1 MPDDDVI
8 RVLVVDDHAVVREGL
23 RTFLS
28 LQDGI
33 EVVGEAADGREA
45 VAAAERERPDVV
57 VMDLVMPRLDGVQ
70 AMRELRARVP
80 RARVIVLTSFLDDD
94 RLLPAIRAGA
104 AGYLLKNVEPAE
116 LARAVRAADAGEAL
130 IDPVVAARLVDALA
144 DADDHRD
151 EQPLTAR
158 EQEVLDLIARGYANK
173 RIALE
178 LGHRREDGQDPRGP
192 RAGQARRGRP
202 HPGGAVRHPGR
213 TAVLGPITPTAWTR
227 PHLACR
233 ACRTPSSLE
242 HHGGWASP
250 SPARCAIAASASSW
264 TPAAARRSSAPGPV
278 WRASSRSRATSPTP
292 GTAARS
298 PSPRATASTCSST
311 TPACSARARS
321 RRCATTRSTSCAA
334 STRSTPWPRSRS
346 CRRCGPSWPRARSSS
361 TSPPTRPTEPYA
373 GWGGYGSSKA
383 ALEQWTR
390 ILAAEHPDWRV
401 YAVDPG
407 DMRTQM
413 HQDAFPGED
422 ISDRSPPEV
431 SVPGLLALIEGDLP
445 SGRYRA
451 RELDPVSA

>member
-1 MPDDDVI
+1 MPDDDAI

-144 DADDHRD
+144 DADDRRD

-178 LGHRREDGQDPRGP
+178 LGIAEKTVKTHVGHVLAKLGVADRT
-192 RAGQARRGRP
+192 QA
-202 HPGGAVRHPGR
+202 ALY
-213 TAVLGPITPTAWTR
+213 ATR
-227 PHLACR
+227 V
-233 ACRTPSSLE
+233 
-242 HHGGWASP
+242 G
-250 SPARCAIAASASSW
+250 
-264 TPAAARRSSAPGPV
+264 RRS
-278 WRASSRSRATSPTP
+278 
-292 GTAARS
+292 
-298 PSPRATASTCSST
+298 
-311 TPACSARARS
+311 
-321 RRCATTRSTSCAA
+321 
-334 STRSTPWPRSRS
+334 
-346 CRRCGPSWPRARSSS
+346 
-361 TSPPTRPTEPYA
+361 
-373 GWGGYGSSKA
+373 
-383 ALEQWTR
+383 
-390 ILAAEHPDWRV
+390 
-401 YAVDPG
+401 
-407 DMRTQM
+407 
-413 HQDAFPGED
+413 
-422 ISDRSPPEV
+422 
-431 SVPGLLALIEGDLP
+431 
-445 SGRYRA
+445 
-451 RELDPVSA
+451 